1 MLRVL
6 NVIKGKK
13 HCRFREIDG
22 AHSIK
27 SRLLI
32 KNEIDFLGGP
42 GEKKADQQKN
52 LCEFL
57 LLLMMLRQ

>member
-1 MLRVL
+1 M
-6 NVIKGKK
+6 IKGKK

-42 GEKKADQQKN
+42 GEKRRPTEKFMRVFVVVDDVEAVK
-52 LCEFL
+52 
-57 LLLMMLRQ
+57 